1 MSHKT
6 EYNKRK
12 EPKNPDEKIKR
23 KNYKIRTL
31 KPEDEKKDN
40 NYWRIIVETKDQ
52 KKINNI
58 DKKVETKDENK
69 KNGIR
74 SITFEQKDENKV
86 KKHESQIFE
95 IENEKKDNHK
105 DMEREN
111 TKFRTICNDLGNII
125 KEINYVKKEDNNR
138 NKIIETIEGKNSLS
152 KGREW
157 KSNYLFQGK
166 DEHKKMDLEKN
177 NFFQLKKIMKRI
189 LDLNEIIKLKN
200 INNIIK
206 DDKGNKKE
214 NNIIGKRR
222 KYSRNII
229 FFNYLI
235 LIIFLTQKTINMKMG
250 LFSLKSEIILK

>member
-1 MSHKT
+1 MSHKI

-12 EPKNPDEKIKR
+12 ELKNPDEKIKR

-40 NYWRIIVETKDQ
+40 NFWRIIDETKDQ

-69 KNGIR
+69 ENGIR
-74 SITFEQKDENKV
+74 IITFEQKDENKV

-95 IENEKKDNHK
+95 IENEKKENHK
-105 DMEREN
+105 DKEREN
-111 TKFRTICNDLGNII
+111 TKFRKLGNDLGNII

-138 NKIIETIEGKNSLS
+138 NKIIEIKEGKNSLL

-177 NFFQLKKIMKRI
+177 IFFQLKKIMKRI
-189 LDLNEIIKLKN
+189 LD
-200 INNIIK
+200 
-206 DDKGNKKE
+206 
-214 NNIIGKRR
+214 
-222 KYSRNII
+222 
-229 FFNYLI
+229 
-235 LIIFLTQKTINMKMG
+235 
-250 LFSLKSEIILK
+250 